1 MKIDLHNHTTR
12 CNHATGSI
20 DEYIKRAI
28 DLGIDI
34 YGFSEHAPIK
44 GGFDSRYRLSVDDLD
59 EYERDILDARERYKD
74 SIDIRLAYEVDFI
87 AGYLEDR
94 VIEADVDYLI
104 GSIHFIDRWGFDN
117 PEFIGGWSSRDIDE
131 VWEEYFSAVRAMADS
146 GLFNIVGH
154 LDLIKIFKFMPKRD
168 IRLIA
173 KDALMAIKKSN
184 MALELNSAGYRKPI
198 EEPYPSRELLE
209 VAYELEIPITF
220 GSDAHSIE
228 QIGSR
233 YRDIIDLAKSIGYSK
248 AVSFKHKDREVFEI

>member
-1 MKIDLHNHTTR
+1 MIVDID
-12 CNHATGSI
+12 
-20 DEYIKRAI
+20 
-28 DLGIDI
+28 
-34 YGFSEHAPIK
+34 
-44 GGFDSRYRLSVDDLD
+44 LSVDDLD

-209 VAYELEIPITF
+209 VAYELDIPITF
-220 GSDAHSIE
+220 GSDAHSVE

-233 YRDIIDLAKSIGYSK
+233 YRDIIRTLAKSIGYSK
-248 AVSFKHKDREVFEI
+248 AVSFKHKDREVF